1 MIIDIILIIV
11 ILGSLGGIIFIFWR
25 KLPLIAAIDLKENP
39 KEQQN
44 QIKRRLL
51 DERLKRQ
58 IQRVGKKLLNIF
70 SLFNKPFKI
79 NRFLKNKIRILEEQ
93 YLEKK
98 KIFSKKDPIKTQERI
113 KELFASGKEFLKN
126 GDLKEAEKKII
137 EIISLNPRQI
147 TAYKLLGEI
156 YLLEK
161 NYKQA
166 EEVLNYA
173 LKLSKQALNLWQ
185 KIAPLNG
192 SLPAE
197 LNQQLIAA
205 YFDLGNFYRAT
216 DNHQKALVYFQK
228 VIEAEPNNP
237 RILDFLIDLSI
248 ILKDKNLAQAYLWRL
263 KEVNPENQKI
273 EVWEKKIRELEK

>member
-1 MIIDIILIIV
+1 MFIDLILAVIIL
-11 ILGSLGGIIFIFWR
+11 GCLGGIIFIFWR
-25 KLPLIAAIDLKENP
+25 KLPLIAAINLKENF

-58 IQRVGKKLLNIF
+58 IQGFKKKLVNIF
-70 SLFNKPFKI
+70 LPFNKLLKI

-98 KIFSKKDPIKTQERI
+98 KILFKNDPIKIQERI
-113 KELFASGKEFLKN
+113 KELLASGRELLKN

-192 SLPAE
+192 SSSAE
-197 LNQQLIAA
+197 LNQQLITA

-216 DNHQKALVYFQK
+216 DNPQKALVYFQK

-237 RILDFLIDLSI
+237 KTLDFLIDLSI

-273 EVWEKKIRELEK
+273 EAWEEKIKNLK